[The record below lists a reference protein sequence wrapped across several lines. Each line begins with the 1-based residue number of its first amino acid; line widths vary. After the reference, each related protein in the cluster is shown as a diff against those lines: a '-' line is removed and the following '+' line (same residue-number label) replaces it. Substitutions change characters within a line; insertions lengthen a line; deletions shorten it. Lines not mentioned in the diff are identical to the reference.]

1 MATCW
6 TKAEIEWKRRWNT
19 TRKRGTIA
27 VLCEIPRPEDRDT
40 HESRPKAIHEP
51 KSEHRKNWFQS
62 VYAFFM
68 PHIHAL
74 KPTDTGL
81 HKEKVNYS
89 NTLFLCCL
97 GQTNWEFWIDEVS
110 GPGQLYFIFTAITY
124 SAGLCAQ
131 PYKCPTTKQIRIR
144 FDCHFKRCDPIKMG
158 EITWWEFVADCAW
171 PNCPGALCLVRH
183 HCNNRNRVSKCSSV
197 VTMEIHKAFQCQLV

>member
-1 MATCW
+1 MSPSQS
-6 TKAEIEWKRRWNT
+6 IEKTGFSLCMHFSCHTYMRWNQQT
-19 TRKRGTIA
+19 QVYIKKRLTIQIRFFYA
-27 VLCEIPRPEDRDT
+27 ASDRQI
-40 HESRPKAIHEP
+40 ES
-51 KSEHRKNWFQS
+51 F
-62 VYAFFM
+62 
-68 PHIHAL
+68 
-74 KPTDTGL
+74 G
-81 HKEKVNYS
+81 
-89 NTLFLCCL
+89 
-97 GQTNWEFWIDEVS
+97 IDEVS

-171 PNCPGALCLVRH
+171 PNYPGALCLVRH